1 MSSNSLLYW
10 DSDVFLAYLNMD
22 TNRLPII
29 EAIFEEVEK
38 SNNKIIT
45 SVITKVEVAWVAH
58 EKLQRILNQDEE
70 ERIESLWSDSS
81 VIEIVEFND
90 EIAINA
96 RKLMR
101 QGMLLGWKLRTFDA
115 IQLAT
120 GQWAQAKE
128 INTYNLDDFKKYEEI
143 IGITIRNPY
152 SNQPKLL

>member
-1 MSSNSLLYW
+1 VSSNSLLYW

-96 RKLMR
+96 RK
-101 QGMLLGWKLRTFDA
+101 
-115 IQLAT
+115 
-120 GQWAQAKE
+120 
-128 INTYNLDDFKKYEEI
+128 
-143 IGITIRNPY
+143 
-152 SNQPKLL
+152 